1 MCKVFKWYILIKAA
15 IRIAEEDEM
24 KLSMWIVSDWL
35 QPYHPEVHIREG
47 QQIITGVRYLVE
59 DLQLNRDY
67 LYIGYSDQYIDDLGD
82 QVICVNGSD
91 LIILDAPD
99 IYVIFNEIQK
109 MLEYYNSWETGL
121 IKAINSTKGL
131 DFFLDSTT
139 EVFRTG
145 IAVSDLSHKA
155 IYYAA
160 YQQHEEK
167 LQLKQGYLDPG
178 EMQVINW
185 QMQEHIEDRSPYFVQ
200 SSQDQDILF
209 NIYSKSGRLMA
220 CLVSL
225 SGGEGRGVQSR
236 LQLMDVFG
244 QLINLWF
251 LVHEDGLS
259 EQSLFRDILE
269 MKETDP
275 EIIALRL
282 QGIGWGSQPD
292 MQLLILRPCAGISM
306 GIPYIQR
313 VLESTFAG
321 VQSLYY
327 LEEYLVIVNYQLTEQ
342 EAFFQ
347 ELIALMKRQSVYCGC
362 SHRFSD
368 LNNLMQNYLQAS
380 CAADYGIHE
389 AGGVNHCEDY
399 AVEYMKAKLRDAV
412 DTKIVSPS
420 LEKLRKY
427 DIENGTE
434 YYHTLYVYLLCERN
448 QTLAAQK
455 LYIHRNSLIYRIG
468 RIEEIIH
475 RDLNEERERLYL
487 LLSFLVE
494 EKEGVRSV

>member
-1 MCKVFKWYILIKAA
+1 M
-15 IRIAEEDEM
+15 
-24 KLSMWIVSDWL
+24 
-35 QPYHPEVHIREG
+35 
-47 QQIITGVRYLVE
+47 
-59 DLQLNRDY
+59 
-67 LYIGYSDQYIDDLGD
+67 
-82 QVICVNGSD
+82 
-91 LIILDAPD
+91 
-99 IYVIFNEIQK
+99 
-109 MLEYYNSWETGL
+109 
-121 IKAINSTKGL
+121 
-131 DFFLDSTT
+131 
-139 EVFRTG
+139 
-145 IAVSDLSHKA
+145 
-155 IYYAA
+155 
-160 YQQHEEK
+160 
-167 LQLKQGYLDPG
+167 
-178 EMQVINW
+178 
-185 QMQEHIEDRSPYFVQ
+185 
-200 SSQDQDILF
+200 
-209 NIYSKSGRLMA
+209 
-220 CLVSL
+220 
-225 SGGEGRGVQSR
+225 
-236 LQLMDVFG
+236 
-244 QLINLWF
+244 
-251 LVHEDGLS
+251 
-259 EQSLFRDILE
+259 
-269 MKETDP
+269 
-275 EIIALRL
+275 
-282 QGIGWGSQPD
+282 
-292 MQLLILRPCAGISM
+292 
-306 GIPYIQR
+306 
-313 VLESTFAG
+313 
-321 VQSLYY
+321 
-327 LEEYLVIVNYQLTEQ
+327 NYQLTEQ